1 MLASLPT
8 LDMAGLTTLFDDQL
22 LTCLPSMTK
31 DREMAKLVLAV
42 MRRETQLAVQTT
54 IQDKVAKVSS
64 LVKSLVGCDLLDN
77 CFKMFSGQ
85 KKCSIAEQ
93 LLHLWQLGS
102 SLFISALPYMEEAAL
117 ASIACSL
124 SNQYTMLATNIKY
137 VATLYSFF
145 TRIRYSNL
153 TRQVLGE
160 VEEQLVTLSYDK
172 NGYQLMEVFLEHG
185 HTDVQEQVVI
195 SLSSQVVELFD
206 LYGAVCHYGSL
217 SGVNTQHMPS
227 IARRI
232 SGTISMTHRV
242 PEGESQDG
250 DYVLFYKRRRRTT
263 LLLQCPTVP
272 FAA

>member
-31 DREMAKLVLAV
+31 DQEMAKLVLAV

-54 IQDKVAKVSS
+54 IQDKVAKVSF

-145 TRIRYSNL
+145 SRIRYSNL

-232 SGTISMTHRV
+232 SGTISMTFLR
-242 PEGESQDG
+242 GESQDG
-250 DYVLFYKRRRRTT
+250 DYVLFYKRRRQTT

>member
-1 MLASLPT
+1 
-8 LDMAGLTTLFDDQL
+8 
-22 LTCLPSMTK
+22 
-31 DREMAKLVLAV
+31 
-42 MRRETQLAVQTT
+42 
-54 IQDKVAKVSS
+54 
-64 LVKSLVGCDLLDN
+64 
-77 CFKMFSGQ
+77 
-85 KKCSIAEQ
+85 
-93 LLHLWQLGS
+93 
-102 SLFISALPYMEEAAL
+102 MEEAAL

-124 SNQYTMLATNIKY
+124 SNQYTMLAT
-137 VATLYSFF
+137 LYSFF
-145 TRIRYSNL
+145 SRIRYSNL

-232 SGTISMTHRV
+232 SGTISMTFLR
-242 PEGESQDG
+242 GESQDG

>member
-1 MLASLPT
+1 
-8 LDMAGLTTLFDDQL
+8 
-22 LTCLPSMTK
+22 
-31 DREMAKLVLAV
+31 
-42 MRRETQLAVQTT
+42 
-54 IQDKVAKVSS
+54 
-64 LVKSLVGCDLLDN
+64 
-77 CFKMFSGQ
+77 
-85 KKCSIAEQ
+85 
-93 LLHLWQLGS
+93 
-102 SLFISALPYMEEAAL
+102 MEEAAL

-145 TRIRYSNL
+145 SRIRYSNL